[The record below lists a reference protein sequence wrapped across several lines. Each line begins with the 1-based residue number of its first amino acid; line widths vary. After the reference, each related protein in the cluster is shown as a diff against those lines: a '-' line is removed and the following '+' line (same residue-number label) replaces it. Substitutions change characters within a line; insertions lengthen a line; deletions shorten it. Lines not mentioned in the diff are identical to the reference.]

1 MGDFLIFFAAVSF
14 GISAGSL
21 ALLVL
26 QSLLAMEVDRNAM
39 QEQHTLPLLMRLL
52 MPLVPNLRRITRQ
65 NLCRNWCSSLEIQLG
80 MAGEGETLPAPDFAA
95 LKILFTLLGLG
106 ITMLG
111 AAADFPWM
119 GILMGLGVHLYPTL
133 WLRDKIRKRH
143 LEILKALPNVLDLLT
158 LSVEAGKD
166 FITSLRDILEKRKL
180 DALGEE
186 LLRAFQEI
194 QLGRKRAEA
203 LRALSNRV
211 RHPELTSVVN
221 SIIQAEELG
230 VSIGQLLR
238 IQGDMLR
245 IKRFN
250 LAEKLANQAPLKIVF
265 PVVLFIFPAVILVLL
280 VPIGIKLLPLLGTG

>member
-1 MGDFLIFFAAVSF
+1 MADFLTFFTAICF
-14 GISAGSL
+14 GISAGAL
-21 ALLVL
+21 TLLVL
-26 QSLLAMEVDRNAM
+26 QTLLSMEVDRNAM
-39 QEQHTLPLLMRLL
+39 QEKHGLPLSMRLL
-52 MPLVPNLRRITRQ
+52 LPLVPNLRRITRGKM
-65 NLCRNWCSSLEIQLG
+65 CRSWCESLEVQLW
-80 MAGEGETLPAPDFAA
+80 MAGEGETLPATDLAA
-95 LKILFTLLGLG
+95 LKILFTLLGLAVPA
-106 ITMLG
+106 LG

-119 GILMGLGVHLYPTL
+119 GILMGLLLHLYPGL
-133 WLRDKIRKRH
+133 WLREKIRRRQ

-166 FITSLRDILEKRKL
+166 FITSLRDILQRRKT

-186 LLRAFQEI
+186 LLRAFHEI

-211 RHPELTSVVN
+211 RQPELTSVVN

-245 IKRFN
+245 MKRFN

-280 VPIGIKLLPLLGTG
+280 VPIGIKLLPLLGNG